1 MTARVVSWT
10 RLIAAGCPLRV
21 CHSGSGLGGL
31 TSMILSFEE
40 GPSGVFL
47 YVDGHEHNVSI
58 DDDVQL
64 VVRRVYAQDGVL
76 RYGRKAIRA

>member
-1 MTARVVSWT
+1 
-10 RLIAAGCPLRV
+10 
-21 CHSGSGLGGL
+21 
-31 TSMILSFEE
+31 MILSFEE

-47 YVDGHEHNVSI
+47 HADGHDHDVNI

>member
-1 MTARVVSWT
+1 
-10 RLIAAGCPLRV
+10 
-21 CHSGSGLGGL
+21 
-31 TSMILSFEE
+31 MILSFEE

-47 YVDGHEHNVSI
+47 YADGHENDVSI
-58 DDDVQL
+58 DDEVHL